1 MSGTGRA
8 LGAAAR
14 LLALLAV
21 VLGLLAMHGLAST
34 HHAAASPVKLQPA
47 TAGVGVPLQPQERA
61 GSHQHESVVSGART
75 AALSGKALALP
86 VPACGDECPSDVA
99 VLCAAVVAVAAAT
112 AWRLAAA
119 AARQRVPACPAH
131 GASQPRAPAAARRRS
146 TGPDLVSELCVSR
159 T

>member
-1 MSGTGRA
+1 MSRTRRA
-8 LGAAAR
+8 GGAAAR

-34 HHAAASPVKLQPA
+34 HHAAASPVHLHPA
-47 TAGVGVPLQPQERA
+47 TAGVPLQPQERA
-61 GSHQHESVVSGART
+61 GSHQHEAVVSGART
-75 AALSGKALALP
+75 AALSARALALP

-119 AARQRVPACPAH
+119 AARQGVPASCVH
-131 GASQPRAPAAARRRS
+131 GAPQPRGPDAARRLVPR
-146 TGPDLVSELCVSR
+146 PDLVAELCVSR